1 MNVDAIVRHA
11 LVSHFLLLDRTAKK
25 SNSRATAPAK
35 WDDDRLS

>member
-11 LVSHFLLLDRTAKK
+11 LISHFLLNRTEQK

-35 WDDDRLS
+35 WDTDRLS